1 MFLLSDVKWNK
12 TGNSSVF
19 ECSVKHADRSMP
31 MLKCALSTQE
41 KCEMLKC
48 ALSTQENQMWIL
60 SRKKSLLIFKSE
72 VIYWSLQKSNLIAT
86 IE

>member
-1 MFLLSDVKWNK
+1 MFLISDVKWNK

-19 ECSVKHADRSMP
+19 ECSVKHAGSMP

-48 ALSTQENQMWIL
+48 ALSTQENQMWN
-60 SRKKSLLIFKSE
+60 SFKKEKFIDF
-72 VIYWSLQKSNLIAT
+72 
-86 IE
+86 

>member
-1 MFLLSDVKWNK
+1 MFLISDVKWNK

-48 ALSTQENQMWIL
+48 ALSTQENQMWN
-60 SRKKSLLIFKSE
+60 SFKKEKFIDF
-72 VIYWSLQKSNLIAT
+72 
-86 IE
+86 